1 VEREAAMSVKSLV
14 LISGFA
20 LLGAAITTPS
30 RAQNEPRELYPSRV
44 HRARPRIE
52 ITPRLYPY
60 PRLYRRCVE
69 RLQLQYRPSGPVLYP
84 QTYCWWVRG

>member
-1 VEREAAMSVKSLV
+1 MSVKSLV
-14 LISGFA
+14 LIAGIAA
-20 LLGAAITTPS
+20 LTGAALPWPS
-30 RAQNEPRELYPSRV
+30 LAQNEPREVYPSRV
-44 HRARPRIE
+44 RHPRPRIE

-69 RLQLQYRPSGPVLYP
+69 RLELQYRPSGPVLYP

>member
-1 VEREAAMSVKSLV
+1 
-14 LISGFA
+14 LI
-20 LLGAAITTPS
+20 GAAQPQTS
-30 RAQNEPRELYPSRV
+30 LAQNEPREVYPP
-44 HRARPRIE
+44 RARHARPHIE

-69 RLQLQYRPSGPVLYP
+69 RLELQYRPSGPVLYP

>member
-1 VEREAAMSVKSLV
+1 MVVKSCV
-14 LISGFA
+14 LISVLA
-20 LLGAAITTPS
+20 MLGAAIATPAL
-30 RAQNEPRELYPSRV
+30 AQSDPREVYPPRV
-44 HRARPRIE
+44 YNSRPRIE

-69 RLQLQYRPSGPVLYP
+69 RLELQYRPSGPVLYP